1 MELSL
6 QIATLSDMGRVRS
19 RNEDAV
25 HARPDAGV
33 VVVADGMGG
42 HPSGD
47 VASRLAADEA
57 VTSLTTPPEAT
68 TAEGSPPALGD
79 RMAKA
84 VRSADERV
92 RDAAREAP
100 EREGMGT
107 TLTAM
112 VADPHTARFAVGH
125 VGDSRAYRLR
135 DRELEQITRDDSWVQ
150 SQVEAGRLDPEAAR
164 THPWSSVLSQAL
176 GLESPA
182 EPSVVEGDLHDGD
195 LFLLCSDGL
204 SGLLAHHQL
213 ESIVVAHRGDALD
226 ELAERLVAEANERGG
241 TDNVT
246 VALLRVTS
254 SSDG

>member
-1 MELSL
+1 MEHSFE
-6 QIATLSDMGRVRS
+6 IATLSDVGRVRS

-25 HARPDAGV
+25 RARPDAGI

-42 HPSGD
+42 HPCGD
-47 VASRLAADEA
+47 LASRLAAEEIVA
-57 VTSLTTPPEAT
+57 FLTST
-68 TAEGSPPALGD
+68 GSPTADGSSPPPMGD

-84 VRSADERV
+84 VESADGRV
-92 RDAAREAP
+92 RDAARDDA

-112 VADPHTARFAVGH
+112 LADPDAARFAVGH

-135 DRELEQITRDDSWVQ
+135 DGHLEQLTRDDSWVQ
-150 SQVEAGRLDPEAAR
+150 SQVEAGRLEPEAAR

-176 GLESPA
+176 GLQSPA
-182 EPSVVEGDLHDGD
+182 EPSVVEGQLRAGD

-204 SGLLAHHQL
+204 SGL
-213 ESIVVAHRGDALD
+213 VAHD
-226 ELAERLVAEANERGG
+226 ELEAFVVEHAEVALEEVAEGLVALANERGG

-246 VALLRVTS
+246 VALLRVTPS
-254 SSDG
+254 GG

>member
-6 QIATLSDMGRVRS
+6 DIAVLSDVGRVRS

-25 HARPDAGV
+25 RARPEAGI

-47 VASRLAADEA
+47 VASRLAADETVA
-57 VTSLTTPPEAT
+57 SLASTQDRSSDAS
-68 TAEGSPPALGD
+68 SPLPLGD

-84 VRSADERV
+84 VESADERV
-92 RDAAREAP
+92 REAAREDA

-107 TLTAM
+107 TLTAL
-112 VADPHTARFAVGH
+112 VADPDTASFAVGH

-135 DRELEQITRDDSWVQ
+135 DGSLEQLTRDDSWVQ

-176 GLESPA
+176 GLETPA
-182 EPSVVEGDLHDGD
+182 EPSVVEGDLRDGD

-204 SGLLAHHQL
+204 SGLLAHDEL
-213 ESIVVAHRGDALD
+213 EAVVVERRDALLA
-226 ELAERLVAEANERGG
+226 EVAERLVERANERGG

-246 VALLRVTS
+246 VALLRVRS
-254 SSDG
+254 SGG